1 MWNNIIQIS
10 KVTSSNCGGVGAWID
25 NPLSSPNPSGSLWRG
40 FQLGGG
46 GGRRTRGNT
55 RNKNKP
61 HKKPHMKAHKKASK
75 TKKRRQIK
83 RRRNW

>member
-1 MWNNIIQIS
+1 MGNNNIQIS
-10 KVTSSNCGGVGAWID
+10 KVASSNCGGMGAWID

-46 GGRRTRGNT
+46 GKRTRGNT

-61 HKKPHMKAHKKASK
+61 HKKASK

>member
-1 MWNNIIQIS
+1 MRNILNINQI
-10 KVTSSNCGGVGAWID
+10 VTRNCGGRGAWLD
-25 NPLSSPNPSGSLWRG
+25 NPLSSAAPGENIWPG

-61 HKKPHMKAHKKASK
+61 HKKPHKKAHKKASK

>member
-1 MWNNIIQIS
+1 MSNIIQIS
-10 KVTSSNCGGVGAWID
+10 KVASSNCGGVGAWID

-46 GGRRTRGNT
+46 GRRTRGNT

-61 HKKPHMKAHKKASK
+61 HKNAHKKPHKKASK

>member
-10 KVTSSNCGGVGAWID
+10 KVASSNCGGVGAWID

-46 GGRRTRGNT
+46 RRTQH
-55 RNKNKP
+55 KNKP
-61 HKKPHMKAHKKASK
+61 HKKAHKKPHKKASK